1 MESQQEAREII
12 HRELISDDAEVR
24 AEFIKLF
31 EADVNRFAD
40 VMSRAVLGWRAIDA
54 MVLGD
59 ERRSYVSALVYA
71 AFTLHII
78 SFKLFLSGH
87 MVAAG
92 NQFRQVVETIALAL
106 LCSGKDLDV
115 LEKFMEDKYSTNDAV
130 RDVLRHA
137 SKLALKADGLQAL
150 KSAQGFYHKYSHVTR
165 LTLATTISSS
175 ENGSY
180 VGASFD
186 KGRLDAYRREVQGR
200 LGLAQVFPNFVAA
213 VKSNLAQ
220 W

>member
-1 MESQQEAREII
+1 
-12 HRELISDDAEVR
+12 
-24 AEFIKLF
+24 
-31 EADVNRFAD
+31 
-40 VMSRAVLGWRAIDA
+40 
-54 MVLGD
+54 
-59 ERRSYVSALVYA
+59 
-71 AFTLHII
+71 
-78 SFKLFLSGH
+78 

-115 LEKFMEDKYSTNDAV
+115 LKKFMEDRYSTSDAV

-137 SKLALKADGLQAL
+137 EKLALKQDALQAL
-150 KSAQGFYHKYSHVTR
+150 KSAQGFYHTYSHVTR
-165 LTLATTISSS
+165 LTLATTMSSS

-186 KGRLDAYRREVQGR
+186 EGKIDAYRREVQGR

-220 W
+220 